1 MACLWFI
8 SQPIMFSAGAV
19 TDRGVKMIYVNRFP
33 CMERASSKVKWGSAM
48 QAACTLLCGP
58 RGYTASQGNNFFRT
72 IMRLARES
80 PALRV
85 VSDQVGA
92 PTSARSIAE
101 AIATL
106 LPSDVNDIREA
117 FSKADSMVHI
127 ANSGWTSWCGFA
139 TEIVNGLRDRNVGL
153 KAIEVVPIQSSDFP
167 TRAVRPLNSRLD
179 LTRAANSFGLCMPSW
194 QDALARELDDFVQSE
209 QAR

>member
-1 MACLWFI
+1 
-8 SQPIMFSAGAV
+8 
-19 TDRGVKMIYVNRFP
+19 
-33 CMERASSKVKWGSAM
+33 
-48 QAACTLLCGP
+48 
-58 RGYTASQGNNFFRT
+58 
-72 IMRLARES
+72 
-80 PALRV
+80 V

-106 LPSDVNDIREA
+106 LPSDVNEMREA

-127 ANSGWTSWCGFA
+127 ANSEWTSWYGFA

-153 KAIEVVPIQSSDFP
+153 KAIEVAPIQSSDFP

-179 LTRAANSFGLCMPSW
+179 LTRAASSFGLCMPSW

-209 QAR
+209 QAS